1 MRVRMA
7 ASGESGVERLAGR
20 GMALSAYLRG
30 DTVAPADVESNTQG
44 PVPQVRCAMGAP
56 VKQVLFLIHGMGN
69 SANAGLG
76 EADPALW
83 GVDVKERLLE
93 DLKRFRNVDSAS
105 VQIIPI
111 LYDDVFRSHVTR
123 WSDLADSLVGT
134 PLASLTD
141 WMKGTDGQDFLW
153 GSLGDVVLYR
163 AFAEVREHVLTHVA
177 RQMIGYVNTLGR
189 TDYEYSVLAHSLG
202 TAVAHDAIH
211 KLATVGIDGNTSL
224 QPPNFR
230 FKNFFALANVTR
242 LVWLTDG
249 DFYRDTRVRPPKCGL
264 PSDACAV
271 EHYTTFRHIADPVP
285 SIVRFK
291 RKDWDR
297 SHFWSL
303 ELAHYRELN
312 VHAFTHYLAHPAVT
326 NLLFLRLF
334 GPDLVPAPAM
344 KERLDVFKPY
354 AGGVEGAAQETAVQT
369 MAAIL
374 DKLSASSHGSF
385 ATDFDEVGKAMLIAK
400 EKHLV

>member
-1 MRVRMA
+1 
-7 ASGESGVERLAGR
+7 
-20 GMALSAYLRG
+20 
-30 DTVAPADVESNTQG
+30 
-44 PVPQVRCAMGAP
+44 MGAP

-76 EADPALW
+76 KADSALW
-83 GVDVKERLLE
+83 GEDVKERLLE
-93 DLKRFRNVDSAS
+93 DLEPFRNVNSAS
-105 VQIIPI
+105 LQVIPV
-111 LYDDVFRSHVTR
+111 LYDDVFRSHVER
-123 WSDLADSLVGT
+123 WSELADSLVGT

-141 WMKGTDGQDFLW
+141 WMRDTDSQDFLW
-153 GSLGDVVLYR
+153 GSIGDVVLYR

-177 RQMIGYVNTLGR
+177 RQMIRHVHRLGR

-211 KLATVGIDGNTSL
+211 KLATVAIDGNTSL

-230 FKNFFALANVTR
+230 FKNFFALANVSR

-249 DFYRDTRVRPPKCGL
+249 DFYRDTRVRPPNCGL
-264 PSDACAV
+264 PADACAV
-271 EHYTTFRHIADPVP
+271 EHYASFRHIADPVP
-285 SIVRFK
+285 SIVRFQ

-297 SHFWSL
+297 AHFWSL
-303 ELAHYRELN
+303 ELRHYRELN
-312 VHAFTHYLAHPAVT
+312 VHAFTHYLAHPAVS

-334 GPDLVPAPAM
+334 GANLISDTAM
-344 KERLDVFKPY
+344 KERLAGFKPY
-354 AGGVEGAAQETAVQT
+354 ADGVEGAAQAAAVDS

-385 ATDFDEVGKAMLIAK
+385 ATDFDEVGKAMLIAR